1 MRLLTMPNSG
11 TPQERLRIHPTGEVT
26 IPAGVT
32 LGTAIGSNTSSNTLD
47 DYEEGTWTPVLDTN
61 GSGTLSATYTVQ
73 TGVYKKVGR
82 LVWVLF
88 DVTVSN
94 TPSGNAGYPIITGLP
109 YAPQVGQNGYG
120 GYPIPQFRDAT
131 AMPVDARLYNSS
143 YGHSNSSAIWIQYY
157 NSSGATQ
164 QPAGTT
170 FWSSGRVSGTMVY
183 CTA

>member
-1 MRLLTMPNSG
+1 VASG
-11 TPQERLRIHPTGEVT
+11 YGIDFSATSD
-26 IPAGVT
+26 AS
-32 LGTAIGSNTSSNTLD
+32 GSSSELLD

-88 DVTVSN
+88 DIMVSN
-94 TPSGNAGYPIITGLP
+94 TPSGNAGYPQITGLP

-143 YGHSNSSAIWIQYY
+143 YGHSSGSAIWIQYY
-157 NSSGATQ
+157 NDSGVTQ
-164 QPAGTT
+164 QPAGGT
-170 FWSSGRVSGTMVY
+170 FWSSGRVSGEMVY